1 MSLATFA
8 FVLAMASAFVGYTIL
23 RTIGAPR
30 AVSALAGII
39 AAAVNGFV
47 VVPNVKTHLTLILT
61 VSGLLMVICVFV
73 LARGA
78 RRRRR
83 Q

>member
-61 VSGLLMVICVFV
+61 VSGLLVICVFV